1 MVSHVVVPQKCRD
14 VYTTGA
20 MEVAGERHNSTVNSG
35 FAVIFAYCQSKAAMV
50 LFRRLSL
57 CLDSFAFA
65 SPEATSF
72 PGSFIL
78 GKTLWGGEMKD
89 PGNEVAPEAAAG
101 NVQKPD
107 QKTAASFGKKSASQR
122 VKTSH
127 PHTENNQINSA
138 N

>member
-1 MVSHVVVPQKCRD
+1 
-14 VYTTGA
+14 
-20 MEVAGERHNSTVNSG
+20 MEVAGARHNSTVNSG

-57 CLDSFAFA
+57 CLDSFA

-72 PGSFIL
+72 LGSFIL

-89 PGNEVAPEAAAG
+89 PRNEVAPEEAEGTGDGWLGWLGWQMFKCSNAR
-101 NVQKPD
+101 
-107 QKTAASFGKKSASQR
+107 SILGKKSASQR